1 MYIYTLLK
9 VEDYVQDSRCF
20 RFSPICS
27 DSGLLFRGRGCMFIV
42 QEKRSP
48 KGLFCLANRTVGK
61 IFCDCEGATIKETGD
76 TTKEITSNANGTTKE
91 TTKETG
97 GTTKETIKETSKE
110 IQLDA
115 VLT

>member
-1 MYIYTLLK
+1 
-9 VEDYVQDSRCF
+9 
-20 RFSPICS
+20 
-27 DSGLLFRGRGCMFIV
+27 MFIV

-61 IFCDCEGATIKETGD
+61 IFCDCEGATIKETGG
-76 TTKEITSNANGTTKE
+76 TTKEITSNANK

-110 IQLDA
+110 PLLNA
-115 VLT
+115 VRT